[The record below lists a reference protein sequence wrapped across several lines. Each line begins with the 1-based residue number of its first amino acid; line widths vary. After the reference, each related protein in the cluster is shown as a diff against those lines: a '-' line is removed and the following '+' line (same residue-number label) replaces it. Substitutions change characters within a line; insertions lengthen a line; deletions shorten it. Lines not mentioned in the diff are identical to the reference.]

1 MTNFVDI
8 YQDLPC
14 RVSKIWRRLQQQ
26 GKQQGECDL
35 AVTAMLMTAATG
47 LAMPW
52 ESLKDEGV
60 GNRENWNG
68 HPSFL
73 NEDQK
78 HYQEVLKRCNDFSS
92 KKISE
97 ISSLKS
103 ISFLHCPSLEGIR
116 DAVEY
121 GNRGET
127 VLPSN
132 QYQVRCL
139 VRVFRNALAHNNIV
153 AFGNNLNQINKL
165 GFFSENRVRSGCE
178 STVNGYFVAAISTS
192 ELQDF
197 LTTWFEVITPQ
208 KLSKDHRH

>member
-26 GKQQGECDL
+26 EKQQGECDL
-35 AVTAMLMTAATG
+35 SVTAMLMTAATG

-103 ISFLHCPSLEGIR
+103 ISFLHCPSMGGIR

-121 GNRGET
+121 GNRGKRYCLQTSIKCVAWFASSEMRWRIT
-127 VLPSN
+127 TSWRLATTSIRLKNWDFFLRIEFV
-132 QYQVRCL
+132 QAVKVR
-139 VRVFRNALAHNNIV
+139 
-153 AFGNNLNQINKL
+153 
-165 GFFSENRVRSGCE
+165 
-178 STVNGYFVAAISTS
+178 
-192 ELQDF
+192 
-197 LTTWFEVITPQ
+197 
-208 KLSKDHRH
+208 